1 MARSWTLLLL
11 VLHSATAW
19 HQPEQMHI
27 SYGGKRHTMWATWVI
42 PTTDRS
48 DADERAFSYPRPPLP
63 DADDCLCLLQRSGDS
78 GERPTA
84 HIAAHPAVVENIS
97 ASTYR
102 ENRTGCRTLD
112 NYGQGCTPWSGRIYT
127 AFFTNLVPDATYTYA
142 CGSAF
147 GMSPSR
153 SFVAP
158 SHSSHNGSSSGTS
171 SGTISDGS
179 VDGSVDGSGGVRH
192 PPPSTPTTF
201 AVYGDQGSFSGV
213 NPNGG
218 QPQYNHTY
226 PGAKYVRDSLLGP
239 AGSEVRFVAI
249 IGDVA
254 YANGNQPIWDAYGRD
269 MEPLFARIPALLSP
283 GNHDG
288 EFKYGNTY
296 SNNGEGGGDSG
307 IAYALRYPG
316 PGSAIKFDSQH
327 VGRITSTSMYWS
339 RTLLCVYGERG
350 GGGACVYVCA
360 CKSLYTHLHAS
371 PAPSLGAL
379 ARTYS
384 QTFVSILDPIPPPTD
399 SPTLAT
405 SSVTI

>member
-1 MARSWTLLLL
+1 MSRLLGLL
-11 VLHSATAW
+11 GLHSATAW

-27 SYGGKRHTMWATWVI
+27 SYGEKRHTMWATWVI
-42 PTTDRS
+42 PTTNLARS
-48 DADERAFSYPRPPLP
+48 DADERASPPHPPLP
-63 DADDCLCLLQRSGDS
+63 NADDCLCVLQRSGDS

-84 HIAAHPAVVENIS
+84 HIAAHPPVVQNIS

-158 SHSSHNGSSSGTS
+158 SNSSRTGSSSGSSSGTNR
-171 SGTISDGS
+171 DG
-179 VDGSVDGSGGVRH
+179 GGGVRGSH
-192 PPPSTPTTF
+192 STPTTF

-316 PGSAIKFDSQH
+316 PGSAITFDSQH

-339 RTLLCVYGERG
+339 RTLLCVYEE
-350 GGGACVYVCA
+350 CVCVCV
-360 CKSLYTHLHAS
+360 C
-371 PAPSLGAL
+371 
-379 ARTYS
+379 
-384 QTFVSILDPIPPPTD
+384 VC
-399 SPTLAT
+399 
-405 SSVTI
+405 V